1 MSVDV
6 TNTQS
11 GGVEPEI
18 NPNDYKA
25 NITPPKEAAQP
36 VAQETTVATPIAE
49 EVVKPTQEE
58 QTPPAL
64 SNEDTL
70 PFSTPELDKDIE
82 EPKKSLA
89 EVEDDN
95 LHEVELPD
103 PIDTSHV
110 NQFNF
115 SAFETPVNTEL
126 EQAKPVLEDVNVEP
140 SDNMDAFGSLDL
152 LPDFEKEPHEIEVSV
167 PELKTEPVKAIT
179 PTEVKPLVVTPSL
192 KPQAK
197 EVKTPDGAIIR
208 SKFKNG
214 KPEGSTNIQYPD
226 GKDFT
231 GYIKNGLGNGMGTM
245 TVNGKKVTGAYKDG
259 KMVAV
264 LKTEPNENE
273 TPESIDVKK
282 PFESINPKIQK
293 SEPKLV
299 EKLSSVT
306 HEDTQNIL
314 ASAGLNIDAERQEK
328 ITNVKKDIKD
338 IYSILNSGKYREG
351 KQELSNAQKDRL
363 EKILYPLGK
372 PSLIGVVPNAGQG
385 KKSTKQLIR
394 EVDLRSKELHK
405 SLDELQN
412 QPLTES
418 KKRQYEIISSSK
430 KLKSQAS
437 ELHPEFG
444 KSIANTMDYVTSPE
458 HIDFIKKELTTGDT
472 RVSEAKLQ
480 NLKNKAYE
488 SYLKA
493 NPNMTKGYVSRNT
506 FESLYGDKIDDL
518 HLKVIASAREA
529 VHVSKN
535 KYGFEQQQRIVE
547 NTRKQM
553 SEATSLAMHD
563 AYQETAPYYLAKKNS
578 IVQEIAQKHEAK
590 KNDINAKTSE
600 TYRATLQK
608 IVSTSPELKSIYD
621 DYQNRI
627 NNSENQEEASKLS
640 KELSSKLN
648 SNPKINELNKAYRE
662 NQKQLHERN
671 DYESNIEMIRRCGE
685 LKNGL
690 VKDIQKT
697 ANPKIKEAFRQAG
710 YMAQYNALGK
720 AERLGQTK
728 QFKSLDYDGKKT
740 FVEQGWNNHVTEV
753 QKFFKGNMVR
763 TPKDEN
769 ERLNKHFTEWTG
781 ELRPKTARDLEAKQ
795 QLLSKTAHDKFRTF
809 AMYDVLSDEGQN
821 TTQLKAM
828 LEDRMSFVNDEL
840 AALSDQKDSRA
851 PRHDEYIKLLE
862 QKKNIQ
868 KGLAMDENDS
878 NDLGDVL
885 HGLSKS
891 DIPFLTTLISM
902 FENKERIGAIQRY
915 EKGEASS
922 ADVGLLM
929 TNNIKNTLTQLN
941 PPSLTTTSSEILG
954 DIFSFAAEMWA
965 TGGAGELAY
974 TGTKAM
980 INKVAQTAVTKVGIK
995 NAVAKNLVAK
1005 TLTNPKDIYRIGKIA
1020 EYTLPRAAGLTAR
1033 VGLMPSTQ
1041 TNITEQQLEAH
1052 YSDVLLAHSGA
1063 FDDIILDI
1071 EKGHEGLL
1079 ESSLKGIGRN
1089 AIAVGSEL
1097 LGGPIANALINPL
1110 ERSIVNYM
1118 ASSQFL
1124 KRTAA
1129 GAFIRNKAFTVD
1141 NAKNIIQTVR
1151 KEGKLEGFASEYME
1165 SGIEKL
1171 GLNVLNGDPI
1181 DTGFDYKTQGETLI
1195 STGIAT
1201 TFMGTLSK
1209 GYNKIVVRRSKIS
1222 TNIAIG
1228 EGEDM
1233 QGASIPT
1240 PVWNEFNSKMANKD
1254 FGAPQFAV
1262 FVNNHDLDIDQVNA
1276 LSNIYTKVNPQF
1288 KDNEFLNKFTQR
1300 VNEEI
1305 AGETTVKPED
1315 IAKGDVTLIDET
1327 TPEETTPEVV
1337 QEEDKTPRE
1346 LEEEQAKTENNDT
1359 ENQTRLPSEVGKTKE
1374 SIQAEPNQE
1383 SGNQATETSGMVQS
1397 TPEQVN
1403 EIERKRQEELKNR
1416 VVYDTKPTVEDG
1428 EFKIIGDPNNKIFR
1442 INETTGR
1449 PQELNESNGLWS
1461 NTAESPNMF
1470 LEMVSRSG
1478 FQKSKDKINAKYD
1491 AEIEALKTNES
1502 TTPTNTPT
1510 DGNIQST
1517 PEQSS
1522 EAGQGEGVQPSVEST
1537 TGKGDIEPK
1546 VEEKVTQL
1554 AKASDFD
1561 ENKKQQKEKQKQE
1574 LPVID
1579 ETENNPFH
1587 EIKEKGKKVLHTRV
1601 FRNKYQDNF
1610 NNIKEINDNFDN
1622 IVSQLGDEVEIRNC

>member
-140 SDNMDAFGSLDL
+140 SDNIDAFGSLDL

-179 PTEVKPLVVTPSL
+179 PTEVKPLHTATITPLFKS
-192 KPQAK
+192 QAK
-197 EVKTPDGAIIR
+197 EIKTPDGAIIR
-208 SKFKNG
+208 SKFKDG

-226 GKDFT
+226 GKDFI

-553 SEATSLAMHD
+553 SEATSLAMHN

-590 KNDINAKTSE
+590 KNDINTKTSE

-640 KELSSKLN
+640 KELSAKLN

-697 ANPKIKEAFRQAG
+697 ANPKIKEAFRQTG
-710 YMAQYNALGK
+710 YMAQYNALGR
-720 AERLGQTK
+720 AEQLGQTK
-728 QFKSLDYDGKKT
+728 QFKSLDYNSKKT

-840 AALSDQKDSRA
+840 TALSDQKDSRA

-929 TNNIKNTLTQLN
+929 TNNIKNTLIQLN
-941 PPSLTTTSSEILG
+941 PPSLTTTSFEAAG
-954 DIFSFAAEMWA
+954 DMLSFMAEMMA
-965 TGGAGELAY
+965 TSGAGELAY

-980 INKVAQTAVTKVGIK
+980 INKVAQTAITTAGIK

-1005 TLTNPKDIYRIGKIA
+1005 TLTNPEAMYRIGKIA
-1020 EYTLPRAAGLTAR
+1020 EYTLPKVAELTTK
-1033 VGLMPSTQ
+1033 VTLMPSTQ
-1041 TNITEQQLEAH
+1041 KDISDKQLESH
-1052 YSDVLLAHSGA
+1052 YSNVLLAHSGA

-1071 EKGHEGLL
+1071 EKGNEGVW
-1079 ESSLKGIGRN
+1079 ESAFKGIGYSYAR
-1089 AIAVGSEL
+1089 VGSEQ
-1097 LGGPIANALINPL
+1097 LGGPIGRALFNPL
-1110 ERSIVNYM
+1110 ERKIVNYM

-1124 KRTAA
+1124 KRSIVGTYL
-1129 GAFIRNKAFTVD
+1129 RNKAFTVD
-1141 NAKNIIQTVR
+1141 QFENVIDAARR
-1151 KEGKLEGFASEYME
+1151 KGDMQGFLPEMVENYAEQV
-1165 SGIEKL
+1165 GR
-1171 GLNVLNGDPI
+1171 NVINGDPL
-1181 DTGFDYKTQGETLI
+1181 DTGFDYKSQGEMLV
-1195 STGIAT
+1195 STAVAT
-1201 TFMGTLSK
+1201 TFMGRLSK

-1233 QGASIPT
+1233 QGASMPT
-1240 PVWNEFNSKMANKD
+1240 PVWNEFNSRMTNKD
-1254 FGAPQFAV
+1254 FGAPQFAA

-1276 LSNIYTKVNPQF
+1276 LSSIYTKVNPQF

-1346 LEEEQAKTENNDT
+1346 LEEEANNQGKGVDIPEMPEGWVMNDLQTKPETNDT
-1359 ENQTRLPSEVGKTKE
+1359 ENQTRLPSEVGTTE
-1374 SIQAEPNQE
+1374 EPIQAEPIQE
-1383 SGNQATETSGMVQS
+1383 TGSQEITPSGMVQS
-1397 TPEQVN
+1397 TSEQV
-1403 EIERKRQEELKNR
+1403 
-1416 VVYDTKPTVEDG
+1416 
-1428 EFKIIGDPNNKIFR
+1428 
-1442 INETTGR
+1442 
-1449 PQELNESNGLWS
+1449 
-1461 NTAESPNMF
+1461 
-1470 LEMVSRSG
+1470 
-1478 FQKSKDKINAKYD
+1478 
-1491 AEIEALKTNES
+1491 NES

-1510 DGNIQST
+1510 DGNLQ
-1517 PEQSS
+1517 PAVEQSS
-1522 EAGQGEGVQPSVEST
+1522 ETGQGKEVQPSIEST
-1537 TGKGDIEPK
+1537 TDKGDVELK
-1546 VEEKVTQL
+1546 VEEKVTHL

-1561 ENKKQQKEKQKQE
+1561 DGKKQKEQE
-1574 LPVID
+1574 LLNSMPEAKESTD
-1579 ETENNPFH
+1579 NPFAQIEKNGEKVINNRAFRKKYGN
-1587 EIKEKGKKVLHTRV
+1587 EI
-1601 FRNKYQDNF
+1601 
-1610 NNIKEINDNFDN
+1610 NNIKKINDNFED
-1622 IVSQLGDEVEIRNC
+1622 IVNQIKNDIPTKSC